1 MAAAFVRD
9 PRIVAVWYKDIRVTV
24 VHFVTWVK
32 TGFTLFW
39 QDLKTATKLSKR
51 VLLGFPL
58 TVRQRK
64 LLVRTTSDCLKL
76 IPFSFFI
83 IVPFA
88 EVLLPFALRL
98 FPSMLPSTFFDKK
111 VDNATLARKFKAK
124 QELAEFW
131 QQVVVQRTEEI
142 GKIDNHVHSDKAE
155 QLAEFQ
161 AKLTE
166 ANEFPTLKEILRFS
180 KLFGDEMKLG
190 NLNTKQLDSM
200 SRLLGLSQSRK
211 MWRPFVEAQLR
222 HHVVSIRRE
231 DRDYLWEGIDGLSR
245 LELIEACT
253 KRAIRVSGVKGAKSA
268 PKAEMRENLQ
278 RWLELSSHREIPT
291 SALLWVQ
298 SFYLLQDEQL
308 AGAGDV
314 RSSLQ
319 LDVPPPKAEAGQAQ
333 EAFHDMADRQAA
345 RVGNLQ
351 RSLEELKAEIEEVVD
366 KPVAAARD
374 SHGMPKD
381 SGGMDTGPGGI
392 LSSLSDADIEA
403 ESLQADPPSAERKQR
418 AKVLRRLSELD
429 NKAHLYKDVIDKQKS
444 LLDHQ
449 LQFLNTFAENNG
461 CQHRDPDVILLDQ
474 RVRLMEMI
482 KSFETD
488 YEAIEELLSGAKP
501 SGKSSSP
508 SRSIRLQ

>member
-9 PRIVAVWYKDIRVTV
+9 PRIVALWYKDIRDAT
-24 VHFVTWVK
+24 VHFCTWVT
-32 TGFTLFW
+32 TGFRLFW
-39 QDLKTATKLSKR
+39 QDLRTASKLSLR
-51 VLLGFPL
+51 VLQGFPL

-98 FPSMLPSTFFDKK
+98 FPNMLPSTFFDKK

-142 GKIDNHVHSDKAE
+142 AKMDSHVHADKAE
-155 QLAEFQ
+155 ELAEFQ

-180 KLFGDEMKLG
+180 KLFGDEMKLD
-190 NLNTKQLDSM
+190 NLNTKQLETM
-200 SRLLGLSQSRK
+200 SRLLGLSQSRQ

-253 KRAIRVSGVKGAKSA
+253 KRAMRVSGVD
-268 PKAEMRENLQ
+268 KAEMRANLK

-308 AGAGDV
+308 AGAGDA

-319 LDVPPPKAEAGQAQ
+319 LDVPQAKAEADQAQ

-345 RVGNLQ
+345 KVENLQ
-351 RSLEELKAEIEEVVD
+351 RNLEELKAEIEKVVD
-366 KPVAAARD
+366 KPAAAGRD
-374 SHGMPKD
+374 SFDVPQD
-381 SGGMDTGPGGI
+381 SGGMDAVPGG
-392 LSSLSDADIEA
+392 LSGSLSETDAEA
-403 ESLQADPPSAERKQR
+403 ESPQADPPSAERKQR
-418 AKVLRRLSELD
+418 AKVLKRLRDLD
-429 NKAHLYKDVIDKQKS
+429 EQVHLYRDVIGKQKS

-449 LQFLNTFAENNG
+449 LQFLNTMRENNG

-482 KSFETD
+482 GSFETD

-508 SRSIRLQ
+508 SRAVRLQ